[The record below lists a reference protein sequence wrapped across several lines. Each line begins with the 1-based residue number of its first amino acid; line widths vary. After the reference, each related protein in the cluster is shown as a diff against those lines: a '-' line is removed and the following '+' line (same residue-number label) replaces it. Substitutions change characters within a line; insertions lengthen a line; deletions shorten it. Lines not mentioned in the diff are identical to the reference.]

1 MISIITKS
9 NKNYLFPDFKIFF
22 LIILFFFLQIG
33 IMFADNSNQ
42 DNLREKLSTISCLQG
57 LIQEHIDLY
66 TINKTKLINK
76 EKIINQEIIDKKKRL
91 NTNKLSASQQNKFLQ
106 LDLKLI
112 RQLKA
117 YISQLTTKITLLG
130 NCNSKLSFL
139 YDQTDDAL
147 ILIENINN
155 IYTNEMITSINIT
168 LHKEILLIE
177 KLLEEKPK
185 KLWFTFL

>member
-1 MISIITKS
+1 MISIITKP

-22 LIILFFFLQIG
+22 LIILCFFLQTG

-42 DNLREKLSTISCLQG
+42 DNLCENLSTISYLQD

-91 NTNKLSASQQNKFLQ
+91 NINKISASQQNKFLQ

-112 RQLKA
+112 KQLKA
-117 YISQLTTKITLLG
+117 YISQLTTKITLLE
-130 NCNSKLSFL
+130 NYNSKLSFL
-139 YDQTDDAL
+139 YDQTGDAL

-155 IYTNEMITSINIT
+155 IYINKMITSINIT